1 MNAKSTTESEV
12 VAVSEYVPYKIHI
25 IGIFWDK
32 TMFYTKKL
40 YQDKK
45 IAINMENN
53 GINSCTGNSRHISIR
68 YFFVK
73 DRVDK
78 EDFSIK

>member
-1 MNAKSTTESEV
+1 M
-12 VAVSEYVPYKIHI
+12 PYKIHI
-25 IGIFWDK
+25 IHIFLVQG
-32 TMFYTKKL
+32 YALNPKKL